1 MRGHLFAGATLSAE
15 IRPEMARQDASELGK
30 TAQLF
35 TISCNQSAVAWFL
48 GSHWRPSKEI
58 AMLKGVIGLLTVLCV
73 TGAAYAQE
81 APRTGQTGQAAG
93 QTGQAAGDVRA
104 LTDARIGLV
113 KAALQLTPDQAKF
126 WPPIE
131 QAIRERAQ
139 GRAHRIA
146 QLKQLAEQAGRH
158 DFDPVTLMRGHAANL
173 TERGD
178 SLKKLADAW
187 QPLYQ
192 TLNGEQKERLRLLAM
207 HVVREVREAV
217 RDRRMERMELED
229 DEAD

>member
-1 MRGHLFAGATLSAE
+1 MLRVDNRLIAGATISAE
-15 IRPEMARQDASELGK
+15 IRPGTLRRDASESGK

-35 TISCNQSAVAWFL
+35 TTSCNQSPLTWFL
-48 GSHWRPSKEI
+48 GSHWRPSKEM
-58 AMLKGVIGLLTVLCV
+58 AMLKGVIGLVTVLCV
-73 TGAAYAQE
+73 AGAAYAQE
-81 APRTGQTGQAAG
+81 ASHAG
-93 QTGQAAGDVRA
+93 HPGPTAGDLHA

-113 KAALQLTPDQAKF
+113 KAALQLTPDQARF

-131 QAIRERAQ
+131 QAIRERAE

-146 QLKQLAEQAGRH
+146 ELKQLAEQADRH
-158 DFDPVTLMRGHAANL
+158 DFDPVTLMRGRAANL
-173 TERGD
+173 TQRGD

-192 TLNGEQKERLRLLAM
+192 TLNPEQKDRLRLLAM

-217 RDRRMERMELED
+217 RDRRLERMELEE

>member
-1 MRGHLFAGATLSAE
+1 
-15 IRPEMARQDASELGK
+15 
-30 TAQLF
+30 
-35 TISCNQSAVAWFL
+35 
-48 GSHWRPSKEI
+48 
-58 AMLKGVIGLLTVLCV
+58 MLKGVIGLVTVLCV
-73 TGAAYAQE
+73 AGAAYAQE
-81 APRTGQTGQAAG
+81 ASLAG
-93 QTGQAAGDVRA
+93 HPGPAAGDVHA

-131 QAIRERAQ
+131 QAIRESAQ
-139 GRAHRIA
+139 GRVHRIGELR
-146 QLKQLAEQAGRH
+146 QMAEQAGRQ
-158 DFDPVTLMRGHAANL
+158 DFDPVALMRGRAANL

-192 TLNGEQKERLRLLAM
+192 TLNPEQKDRLRLLAM

-217 RDRRMERMELED
+217 RDRRMMELEE

>member
-1 MRGHLFAGATLSAE
+1 
-15 IRPEMARQDASELGK
+15 
-30 TAQLF
+30 
-35 TISCNQSAVAWFL
+35 
-48 GSHWRPSKEI
+48 
-58 AMLKGVIGLLTVLCV
+58 MLKALIGLVTVLCV
-73 TGAAYAQE
+73 AGAAYAQE
-81 APRTGQTGQAAG
+81 PSHA
-93 QTGQAAGDVRA
+93 GQAAGDVHA

-131 QAIRERAQ
+131 QAIRESAQ
-139 GRAHRIA
+139 GRAQRIA
-146 QLKQLAEQAGRH
+146 ELKQLAEQAGRH
-158 DFDPVTLMRGHAANL
+158 DFDPVALMRGRAANL

-178 SLKKLADAW
+178 ILKKLADAW

-192 TLNGEQKERLRLLAM
+192 TLNPDQKERLRLLAT

-217 RDRRMERMELED
+217 HDRRLMELEE